1 LWQADTSIK
10 GDTIGID
17 SKTGDISASGSVIT
31 TTMLDQVDKDKK
43 KERVRNMGAS
53 KEFKYEDALRRAT
66 YTGEVHLNG
75 PSGDVIAEKFEAYLK
90 ESGSELERAEAHD
103 AANTLT
109 LREQGRKTTGTH
121 LTYTSADEIYV
132 VTGLPVAIV
141 DQCGRE
147 TKGRTLTFHKATDT
161 IQIDGNDRA
170 RTQTKGSGASGNS
183 NDKCQ

>member
-1 LWQADTSIK
+1 MRSW
-10 GDTIGID
+10 
-17 SKTGDISASGSVIT
+17 
-31 TTMLDQVDKDKK
+31 
-43 KERVRNMGAS
+43 
-53 KEFKYEDALRRAT
+53 
-66 YTGEVHLNG
+66 H
-75 PSGDVIAEKFEAYLK
+75 
-90 ESGSELERAEAHD
+90 EAHD
-103 AANTLT
+103 AGNTLT

-170 RTQTKGSGASGNS
+170 RTQTKGGGAS

>member
-1 LWQADTSIK
+1 
-10 GDTIGID
+10 
-17 SKTGDISASGSVIT
+17 
-31 TTMLDQVDKDKK
+31 M
-43 KERVRNMGAS
+43 
-53 KEFKYEDALRRAT
+53 
-66 YTGEVHLNG
+66 
-75 PSGDVIAEKFEAYLK
+75 P
-90 ESGSELERAEAHD
+90 
-103 AANTLT
+103 ANSLT

-170 RTQTKGSGASGNS
+170 RTQTKGGGAS